1 VWSPCNDGAKSDVDR
16 EGALT
21 WGRGVIGSESSIGRL
36 QVATAGLAVVGKTR
50 STIDLGRSGLYGK
63 TVENQENDFRFIREN
78 FSCYGVKK

>member
-50 STIDLGRSGLYGK
+50 STIDLGRSGLYVGRLWKIRKKILGLYAK
-63 TVENQENDFRFIREN
+63 TLVVME
-78 FSCYGVKK
+78 